1 MLFGLK
7 LTIFS
12 LVSLICAS
20 SILAAPADPLLVRQI
35 PAEPKDD
42 PFYTPPAGFASAKP
56 GDVLASRQVIVAAFG
71 LLPQPVSAY
80 QLLYRTTSV
89 NGSAIATVTTVF
101 KPFGAKT
108 DRFVSFAT
116 AEDSNGQQCKPSYT
130 YRLGAQQESLIVSV
144 ENLILQLYLAQG
156 YIVNSPDYEGPDE
169 AFGPGRLAGHGVLDS
184 MRAVKNFSK
193 TLGFTVKNPAIVG
206 VGYSGGAIATG
217 WAAGLQP
224 GYAPDLNVKGWAA
237 GGVPANLTSVV
248 GLIDGTVFAGFL
260 PGAIQ
265 GLIEPSAYGATL
277 QPFVDQY
284 ATADGK
290 AALAYAK
297 THCAVDDLGNFAFQS
312 VQSTKFQTLGDRL
325 LYDPTVA
332 SVLKQC
338 TMGVNA
344 AERPRAPIFIYH
356 SKPDEI
362 IPYADTAALVQRWCA
377 QGSSVKF
384 LTYANGGHLSGEIYG
399 AFDAAAYVNQAF
411 AGQVAT
417 KGCTSSTTLNN
428 ILNPLALGAALEPIL
443 LGLINALGQ
452 VGQNDSNVINNLNTL
467 KKSVPTSS

>member
-1 MLFGLK
+1 MR
-7 LTIFS
+7 LT
-12 LVSLICAS
+12 LVSLFALFLAIS
-20 SILAAPADPLLVRQI
+20 STLAAPADPLFARQA
-35 PAEPKDD
+35 PLEPKND

-56 GDVLASRQVIVAAFG
+56 GDVLASRPVAVAIFG
-71 LLPQPVSAY
+71 LLPEPVTAY
-80 QLLYRTTSV
+80 QLLYRTTAID
-89 NGSAIATVTTVF
+89 GSAIATVTTVF

-108 DRFVSFAT
+108 DRFVNFGT
-116 AEDSNGQQCKPSYT
+116 AYDSNGQQCKPSYT
-130 YRLGAQQESLIVSV
+130 YRLGAQQNSLIVSV
-144 ENLILQLYLAQG
+144 ENLIVQLYLAQG
-156 YIVNSPDYEGPDE
+156 YIVNSPDYEGPDD
-169 AFGPGRLAGHGVLDS
+169 AFGPGRVAGPGVLDS

-193 TLGFTVKNPAIVG
+193 TLGLTAANPAIVG

-224 GYAPDLNVKGWAA
+224 KYAPELNIKGWAA

-260 PGAIQ
+260 PAAIQ
-265 GLIEPSAYGATL
+265 GLTEPSAYKTQL
-277 QPFVDQY
+277 QPVIDQY
-284 ATADGK
+284 ATANGK

-297 THCAVDDLGNFAFQS
+297 THCAVDDLGKFSFQR
-312 VQSTKFQTLGDRL
+312 VQSPTFQTLGDRL
-325 LYDPTVA
+325 LYEPRVA
-332 SVLKQC
+332 SVLGQC

-344 AERPRAPIFIYH
+344 TERPTAPIFVYH

-362 IPYADTAALVQRWCA
+362 IPYADTASLVKRWCA

-384 LTYANGGHLSGEIYG
+384 LTYANGGHISGEIYG

-411 AGQVAT
+411 AGTAAT
-417 KGCTSSTTLNN
+417 EGCTSSTTLNN

-452 VGQNDSNVINNLNTL
+452 AGTNDANIINDLNTL
-467 KKSVPTSS
+467 RQPVSTTS